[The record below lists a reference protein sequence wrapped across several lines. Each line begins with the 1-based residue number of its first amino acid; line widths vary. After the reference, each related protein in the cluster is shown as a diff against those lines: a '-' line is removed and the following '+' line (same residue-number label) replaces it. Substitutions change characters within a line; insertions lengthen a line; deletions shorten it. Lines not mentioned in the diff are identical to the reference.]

1 MNTNYINLYQ
11 VLIDTNI
18 NKIKTI
24 KDQMNNYIDKIY
36 QQKNYNNLP
45 PYLDYMLYMLTKSF
59 PIVHKYY
66 TKIIP
71 MLLLVNNL
79 DIHPAIFQQLFTNI
93 LYSIFIDSNTKIN
106 NVYDEIEIMMSIFND
121 IFINVDLIYKSKE
134 DELCYNHI
142 NSLSNSEFSELIDK
156 IDDDNKL
163 NDIMTFNIMIVQIEH
178 LTQINMNEYFSSL
191 NNNTEIFNNKLDYD
205 LLLYDKILIEFN
217 KQINNN
223 YNYMTRFEHF
233 NKYKNIDLLK
243 FESKN
248 SIYYWID
255 YIALINKQKLDL
267 LFKKSNV

>member
-79 DIHPAIFQQLFTNI
+79 
-93 LYSIFIDSNTKIN
+93 
-106 NVYDEIEIMMSIFND
+106 EI
-121 IFINVDLIYKSKE
+121 
-134 DELCYNHI
+134 
-142 NSLSNSEFSELIDK
+142 
-156 IDDDNKL
+156 
-163 NDIMTFNIMIVQIEH
+163 Q
-178 LTQINMNEYFSSL
+178 SS
-191 NNNTEIFNNKLDYD
+191 
-205 LLLYDKILIEFN
+205 
-217 KQINNN
+217 
-223 YNYMTRFEHF
+223 
-233 NKYKNIDLLK
+233 
-243 FESKN
+243 
-248 SIYYWID
+248 
-255 YIALINKQKLDL
+255 
-267 LFKKSNV
+267 